1 VGFVIPGGGDHV
13 ATVTITQ
20 HWPDEG
26 GCTAVEIDFDDSYP
40 DAMSRAVD
48 EALRAWLTATGA
60 DTDDDVI

>member
-1 VGFVIPGGGDHV
+1 V